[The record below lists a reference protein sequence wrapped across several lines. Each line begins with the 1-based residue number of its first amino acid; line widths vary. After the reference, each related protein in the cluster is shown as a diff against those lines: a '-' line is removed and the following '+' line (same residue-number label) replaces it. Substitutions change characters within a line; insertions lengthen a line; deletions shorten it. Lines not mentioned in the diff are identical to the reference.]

1 MARYWKIEVVLVLGL
16 LAWSPAAE
24 ADPATT
30 RSLNRLAD
38 QFYKAAERRH
48 YRPRLDD
55 RGNAAWLKKLDR
67 VETGLKKIRVADLGQ
82 QGRITH
88 SVLSADLA
96 NRRAY
101 IKKGW
106 VTEDL
111 NGIDSMLHTLTNPL
125 DRPRRTSRDWR
136 WTIRT
141 IKHSSTFVDGYI
153 GQLKKGIAAGRTRN
167 RGAVLSSMECLASLT
182 SGSKKTN
189 PYLALEAELTRTMK
203 GSKQLPALRR
213 ELQQAVKQHMLPS
226 SRKLRSFLKQSYLP
240 RASRLGANRQRY
252 LHHLSQHLGPGH
264 PSPEKLGSWGRRE
277 VKRLLGELKK
287 TARQI
292 DPKARSLGTFMRK
305 FNGSKA
311 NHYASGDALL
321 NHARAGL
328 RDAKTK
334 ARELAPIPR
343 SKISIGRVPSYLEG
357 TTTAQY
363 VTDSKQKV
371 ATGQM
376 QVNTGRLLGD
386 QLRSGM
392 DTLLTHEIFGG
403 HHLAYVYAKKQ
414 KGLPKYRREANNT
427 AYDEGWALYSEQ
439 WRYDR
444 GGFTPSARVGY
455 LTDQLWRAARLVV
468 DTGLHTGKMTPT
480 QAERYFR
487 SSTFTGKA
495 AAKAEI
501 QRYVDWPGQALSY
514 YYGKDHILKTR
525 AKVKGILGKKGF
537 DARRFHA
544 KLLSLGPVPL
554 DVARK
559 TMVSWANRRKGQL
572 KARASKPRK
581 RTVRKTRR
589 TKRASGRRSARHRR

>member
-1 MARYWKIEVVLVLGL
+1 MARCPKINAVLVLAL
-16 LAWSPAAE
+16 LAGSTDSL
-24 ADPATT
+24 ADPTAT
-30 RSLNRLAD
+30 RELNRLAD
-38 QFYKAAERRH
+38 QFYKATERRH

-67 VETGLKKIRVADLGQ
+67 VEHGLKKIRPAALNQ

-88 SVLSADLA
+88 RVLSADVV
-96 NRRAY
+96 NRRQY

-106 VTEDL
+106 ITEDL

-125 DRPRRTSRDWR
+125 DRPRRTVRDWR

-153 GQLKKGIAAGRTRN
+153 GQLKRGIESGRTRN

-182 SGSKKTN
+182 SRSKKTN
-189 PYLALEAELTRTMK
+189 PYLALEAELARTMK
-203 GSKQLPALRR
+203 GKDQLPGLRR
-213 ELQQAVKQHMLPS
+213 QLREAVQQNMLPS
-226 SRKLRSFLKQSYLP
+226 SRKLRRFLKQTYLP
-240 RASRLGANRQRY
+240 KASKLGKNRPRY
-252 LHHLSQHLGPGH
+252 LYHLSQHLGSNH

-292 DPKARSLGTFMRK
+292 DPKKKSLNTFMRT

-321 NHARAGL
+321 THARAGL
-328 RDAKTK
+328 RDAKNK
-334 ARELAPIPR
+334 ARQLAPIPR
-343 SKISIGRVPSYLEG
+343 STISIGRVPSYLEG

-363 VTDSKQKV
+363 LTDSKLRTP
-371 ATGQM
+371 TGQM

-392 DTLLTHEIFGG
+392 DTLLTHEVFGG

-414 KGLPKYRREANNT
+414 KGLPKYRREASNT

-439 WRYDR
+439 WRHDR
-444 GGFTPSARVGY
+444 GGFTPSARIGY
-455 LTDQLWRAARLVV
+455 ITDQLWRAARLVV
-468 DTGLHTGKMTPT
+468 DTGLHTGKMTPA

-487 SSTFTGKA
+487 AATFTGKA

-501 QRYVDWPGQALSY
+501 QRYVDWPGQAVSY

-525 AKVKGILGKKGF
+525 SQVKGILGKKGF

-559 TMVSWANRRKGQL
+559 SMVSWAVRRKAQL
-572 KARASKPRK
+572 KGRGHKPRPRARTAK
-581 RTVRKTRR
+581 RTRT
-589 TKRASGRRSARHRR
+589 TKRSHRRHRHR